1 VNSIADHVRQILILL
16 GENPNRP
23 GLQNTPRRVEKS
35 LIEMTTGITAT
46 DQKVESLLTLFPEDH
61 CDEMVLVKDIEFTSM
76 CEHHLL
82 PFHGVAHV
90 AYLPQHKRG
99 VVGLSKLAR
108 LVDVFA
114 ARLQVQ
120 ERLTMTGDRRTGR
133 TRHRAR
139 VGVCHPSRAY
149 VHGVSWCEKVGI
161 VYHHII
167 VDGGVSRAGRSR
179 RTASVDWQRLGSR
192 FKPCPSPF
200 DDERRDCPIPSRSS
214 LRSERSR

>member
-1 VNSIADHVRQILILL
+1 MNSIADHVRQILILL

-120 ERLTMTGDRRTGR
+120 ERLTMQVTSALDEYVTSNGSACVI
-133 TRHRAR
+133 RAMHMCMACR
-139 VGVCHPSRAY
+139 GVRKS
-149 VHGVSWCEKVGI
+149 
-161 VYHHII
+161 
-167 VDGGVSRAGRSR
+167 
-179 RTASVDWQRLGSR
+179 GS
-192 FKPCPSPF
+192 FT
-200 DDERRDCPIPSRSS
+200 ITSS
-214 LRSERSR
+214 LTGAFREPAVRAELLALIGNV